1 MLKILFFKCHRFNSY
16 IILFLS
22 ISRDDIITGTH
33 TDIYGP
39 SNDVR
44 WHTKWECD
52 ILSRISKVSGSVKT
66 QSFDDNDSIGGHECS
81 SNTSALDENKNP
93 VKITSNTTES
103 LYNIVFPLRFIA
115 LKRRNPNMY
124 KQLLEL
130 ESHLEERE
138 LQVK

>member
-1 MLKILFFKCHRFNSY
+1 M
-16 IILFLS
+16 FLLT
-22 ISRDDIITGTH
+22 SRDDVITGTY
-33 TDIYGP
+33 TDIDGASY
-39 SNDVR
+39 DVR

-66 QSFDDNDSIGGHECS
+66 KSYHDDDSAGGQECS
-81 SNTSALDENKNP
+81 SNPSALDENKNP

-103 LYNIVFPLRFIA
+103 LYNLVFPLRFIA

-130 ESHLEERE
+130 ESHIEERK
-138 LQVK
+138 LQVKLLRFHNFL